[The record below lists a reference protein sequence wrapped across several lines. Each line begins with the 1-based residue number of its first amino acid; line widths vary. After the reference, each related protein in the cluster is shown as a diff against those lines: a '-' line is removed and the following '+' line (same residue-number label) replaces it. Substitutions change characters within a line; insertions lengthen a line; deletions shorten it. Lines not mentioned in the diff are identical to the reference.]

1 MASHEQIYTTKILL
15 NSEQA
20 TKEID
25 KLDKKVKEL
34 KKSRKD
40 IDPLDSKAIQ
50 AANKEIEK
58 QEKKLGIMRNR
69 LTGIN
74 KALDDM
80 SAAGPKQLKDT
91 IKEINKLLDSG
102 TVERG
107 SKQWKSLTAALK
119 EANTELQKIKGE
131 TKAAESGWSRFMR
144 FLNKNWG
151 AFTQMAGAITG
162 LTMTI
167 RKSVQ
172 DYAQMEEEMADV
184 RKYTGLA
191 DEQVRA
197 LNENL
202 KRIGRCCWSPGHLIQ
217 G

>member
-34 KKSRKD
+34 KKERKE

-184 RKYTGLA
+184 RKYTGL
-191 DEQVRA
+191 QMSRSV
-197 LNENL
+197 
-202 KRIGRCCWSPGHLIQ
+202 H
-217 G
+217 